1 MPQVPERVLGLGD
14 LEGEEVTLPERP
26 MLHGMTVFLTD
37 GGGWQPTRVHSNRVN
52 QGKHSYHHRIQK
64 KWLKRFGQHW
74 VESQARGQIFKIG
87 RHSIIV
93 RRDDWDELSKL
104 EGC

>member
-1 MPQVPERVLGLGD
+1 MPQVPERVLDLGD
-14 LEGEEVTLPERP
+14 LEGKEVNPLPP
-26 MLHGMTVFLTD
+26 LMYQGLTVFLTD
-37 GGGWQPTRVHSNRVN
+37 GGSLRPTRVHSRNAN

-74 VESQARGQIFKIG
+74 VEIQARGQVFQLG

-93 RRDDWDELSKL
+93 RRDDWDAFQR
-104 EGC
+104 G